1 MAIEAQRLGVP
12 WAEPEL
18 LPEVL
23 AVPELEE
30 QPQGESVSAVQPAHI
45 IEHLVRVDTT
55 MGNITFLRRVAD
67 FESVEGEKYRAGLD
81 EVKLKPHQELGKFWA
96 ELSSHRKKQ
105 IVLTGAAVL
114 FAAGVG
120 VRLQR
125 NRTQRKKMK
134 RGR

>member
-1 MAIEAQRLGVP
+1 MAIEAQRSGITE
-12 WAEPEL
+12 AEFEP
-18 LPEVL
+18 LPEIT
-23 AVPELEE
+23 AVPDLEE
-30 QPQGESVSAVQPAHI
+30 YPQGESASAIEPNHI
-45 IEHLVRVDTT
+45 IDHLAQVDRT
-55 MGNITFLRRVAD
+55 MGNLTFLRRVAD
-67 FESVEGEKYRAGLD
+67 FESVDGEKYQAGLD

-114 FAAGVG
+114 FAAGLG
-120 VRLQR
+120 VQLQR